1 MTNGLITQRLSS
13 YAETTTYGDWIFR
26 IIFNN
31 NCWLKSTPWANT
43 ELGISFRIDC
53 STKSLDRIKYY
64 LFNGIHYE
72 FEISGY

>member
-13 YAETTTYGDWIFR
+13 YAKTTTYGDWIFR

-31 NCWLKSTPWANT
+31 NYWLKSAPWAN
-43 ELGISFRIDC
+43 LDIGVSFRTNC

-64 LFNGIHYE
+64 LSAGIHYE